1 MNKVLLY
8 SIPLLKVLLFGV
20 FIILCFIPFSLIDQ
34 LNLIDKSSISP
45 LVSDIFSETVIII
58 VTISALLML
67 FRVFRAYS
75 FSKVFIV
82 NQKVVSGFFK
92 GSLIGFVV
100 LILCAGL
107 ALLNGNVSFNIGNIT
122 IPLFIGY
129 LIFYILVGIFEEFL
143 FRSFPLF
150 VFAERYPMLLSVLLT
165 SLLFG
170 LAHMGNEGF
179 NWLAMLNITL
189 AGVFFSI
196 IVLLKRN
203 IYWAVGIHF
212 GWNFTQGVILGY
224 KVSGTNAEGILIAKA
239 SGPFYLSGGSFGIES
254 SIFCTVILTATIIYV
269 LVSQKIE
276 PIQEV
281 LPDLKNEGL

>member
-1 MNKVLLY
+1 MNKVLFY
-8 SIPLLKVLLFGV
+8 SIPLLKVLLFIV

-34 LNLIDKSSISP
+34 FNLINKESIHP
-45 LVSDIFSETVIII
+45 LVSDIFSEIVIII

-67 FRVFRAYS
+67 FRTLRKYN
-75 FSKVFIV
+75 FSTVFIV
-82 NQKVVSGFFK
+82 SHQVISGFLK
-92 GSLIGFVV
+92 GTLIGFAV

-107 ALLNGNVSFNIGNIT
+107 ALLNGNVTFGMGNIT
-122 IPLFIGY
+122 FLLFLGY

-143 FRSFPLF
+143 FRTFPLL
-150 VFAERYPMLLSVLLT
+150 VFAERYPLLLSVLVT

-170 LAHMGNEGF
+170 LAHIANEGF

-224 KVSGTNAEGILIAKA
+224 KVSGTNAVGILNAKT
-239 SGPFYLSGGSFGIES
+239 SGPLYFSGGSFGIES
-254 SIFCTVILTATIIYV
+254 SIFCTAILIAVIVYL
-269 LVSQKIE
+269 LVHQKIE
-276 PIQEV
+276 PVNEV
-281 LPDLKNEGL
+281 LPYQKNEEE